1 MEQALAKERGGE
13 PNPVDTT
20 GLCLLSLDGGGVRG
34 LSTLYVLKGLMAKL
48 GQARQAANL
57 PPVKPCQVFDLIG
70 GTSTGGLIAIMLG
83 RLEMDVDDCISAYT
97 NLMKTVFEEKS
108 SWLPV
113 GWTGKTKARFDS
125 KRLKSAI
132 EEVISSNGAFMVDLF
147 NDGKF
152 RGCRTF
158 VCTVAKET
166 TGITRLRSYTSPD
179 EHDIPATI
187 CEAALAT
194 SAATGFFDAVS
205 IGARQFVDGAIGAN
219 TPVDEVEGEAAD
231 IWCSGTGDLKPLVKC
246 FVSIGTGNLG
256 KKAIEDNM
264 LSFLSKT
271 LVEIATETEDTERK
285 FVARWAKH
293 FDEKRYFR
301 FNVDQGLEEV
311 GLAEYKEQGRI
322 EAATAEFLR
331 HQAQKFQMRDCA
343 QNLQQKQS
351 RTETT
356 FTAVV
361 HEYSVRMIQLQASSC
376 KNFCSI
382 PFLRNTQFVG
392 QSSHLDK
399 LEQLLFSEERK
410 PKIAITGLGGI
421 GKTQI
426 ALELAY
432 RTREMYPE
440 RSIIWIPATN
450 AESLHQA
457 YLEVVKQLQI
467 SGVEEEQADVKKL
480 LQRHLSQE
488 SADQWLLI
496 FDNADDVD
504 MWIHNPASQNQSLG
518 LIDYLPQSS
527 RGSIV
532 FTTRSKKIAVKLAKQ
547 NIVEVSQMDEETAT
561 QLLSKSLLNPTLIQH
576 RGDTLQLLD
585 QLTFLPLAIVQA
597 AAYINE
603 NGITLSDYLPL
614 LAEQEEDVIDLL
626 SEEFEDDWRY
636 RNVKNPVATTWLISF
651 EHIRRV
657 NPLAAEYLSFIACIE
672 PKDIPQSLL
681 PPAQSRKKETDA
693 IGTLAAYSFL
703 SRRSVDLS
711 LDLHRLVHLA
721 TRNWLRRE
729 ESLSRWTGRAVARLE
744 EIFPDDDHKNR
755 SIWRAYLPHARHVLS
770 SSLIKDDVQERMK
783 LLWKYSM
790 CLYSDGRYDEAEKSF
805 LQVMETRKRK
815 LGAEHPSTLASIAN
829 LASTYRNQG
838 RWKEAEEL
846 EVQVMETR
854 KRVLGEEHPST

>member
-1 MEQALAKERGGE
+1 MEQAPTKERGGE

-48 GQARQAANL
+48 SQARQAANL
-57 PPVKPCQVFDLIG
+57 PSVKPCEVFDLIG
-70 GTSTGGLIAIMLG
+70 GTSTGGFIAIMLG
-83 RLEMDVDDCISAYT
+83 RLEMDA
-97 NLMKTVFEEKS
+97 VFEEKS

-113 GWTGKTKARFDS
+113 GWMGKTKAQFDS

-132 EEVISSNGAFMVDLF
+132 EDVICSRGASTVDLF
-147 NDGKF
+147 NNGKL

-166 TGITRLRSYTSPD
+166 AGITCLRSYTSPD

-194 SAATGFFDAVS
+194 SAATGFFDVVS

-219 TPVDEVEGEAAD
+219 NPVDEVEGEATNV
-231 IWCSGTGDLKPLVKC
+231 WCSGTGDLKPLVKC
-246 FVSIGTGNLG
+246 FVSIGTGNPG
-256 KKAIEDNM
+256 KKAIENNM
-264 LSFLSKT
+264 LRFLSKT
-271 LVEIATETEDTERK
+271 LVGIATETEDTERK

-301 FNVDQGLEEV
+301 FNVNQGLQEV
-311 GLAEYKEQGRI
+311 DLAEYKEQGRI
-322 EAATAEFLR
+322 EATTDEFLR
-331 HQAQKFQMRDCA
+331 HQAQKFRVRDCVE
-343 QNLQQKQS
+343 NLRQKQC

-356 FTAVV
+356 FTAV
-361 HEYSVRMIQLQASSC
+361 EYSVRMIQLQTSSR
-376 KNFCSI
+376 KNFCNI

-392 QSSHLDK
+392 RSSQLDK
-399 LEQLLFSEERK
+399 LEQLLFLKERK
-410 PKIAITGLGGI
+410 PKIAITGLGGV

-432 RTREMYPE
+432 RTLEKYPE
-440 RSIIWIPATN
+440 RPIFWIPATN
-450 AESLHQA
+450 AESLQQA
-457 YLEVVKQLQI
+457 YMEVAQQLQI
-467 SGVEEEQADVKKL
+467 PNVEKEQADVKKL

-488 SADQWLLI
+488 SQDQWLII

-504 MWIHNPASQNQSLG
+504 MWIYNPASENQSLG
-518 LIDYLPQSS
+518 LVDYLPQSS

-532 FTTRSKKIAVKLAKQ
+532 FTTRSKKIAIKLAKQ
-547 NIVEVSQMDEETAT
+547 NVVEVSEMDEEAAT
-561 QLLSKSLLNPTLIQH
+561 QLLGKSLLDPTLLQNYD
-576 RGDTLQLLD
+576 DTLQLLD

-597 AAYINE
+597 AAYING
-603 NGITLSDYLPL
+603 NGITLSDYLAL

-636 RNVKNPVATTWLISF
+636 RNVKNPVTTTWLISF
-651 EHIRRV
+651 EQIQRA

-672 PKDIPQSLL
+672 PRDVPQSLL
-681 PPAQSRKKETDA
+681 PPAQSRKKEMDA

-703 SRRSVDLS
+703 SRRSADPS

-729 ESLSRWTGRAVARLE
+729 ESLSRWTNKAVARLE
-744 EIFPDDDHKNR
+744 ETFPDNDHKNR
-755 SIWRAYLPHARHVLS
+755 SIWRAYLPHARYVLS
-770 SSLIKDDVQERMK
+770 SSLIEDGVQERTQ

-805 LQVMETRKRK
+805 FQVMETRKRE
-815 LGAEHPSTLASIAN
+815 LGTEHPSVLTSMAN
-829 LASTYRNQG
+829 LASTFWNQG
-838 RWKEAEEL
+838 RWKEAEGL
-846 EVQVMETR
+846 EMQVMETR
-854 KRVLGEEHPST
+854 KRVLGEVLQARGHSECVRKKDFT

>member
-1 MEQALAKERGGE
+1 
-13 PNPVDTT
+13 
-20 GLCLLSLDGGGVRG
+20 
-34 LSTLYVLKGLMAKL
+34 
-48 GQARQAANL
+48 
-57 PPVKPCQVFDLIG
+57 
-70 GTSTGGLIAIMLG
+70 
-83 RLEMDVDDCISAYT
+83 
-97 NLMKTVFEEKS
+97 
-108 SWLPV
+108 
-113 GWTGKTKARFDS
+113 
-125 KRLKSAI
+125 
-132 EEVISSNGAFMVDLF
+132 
-147 NDGKF
+147 
-152 RGCRTF
+152 
-158 VCTVAKET
+158 
-166 TGITRLRSYTSPD
+166 
-179 EHDIPATI
+179 
-187 CEAALAT
+187 
-194 SAATGFFDAVS
+194 
-205 IGARQFVDGAIGAN
+205 
-219 TPVDEVEGEAAD
+219 
-231 IWCSGTGDLKPLVKC
+231 
-246 FVSIGTGNLG
+246 
-256 KKAIEDNM
+256 
-264 LSFLSKT
+264 
-271 LVEIATETEDTERK
+271 
-285 FVARWAKH
+285 
-293 FDEKRYFR
+293 
-301 FNVDQGLEEV
+301 
-311 GLAEYKEQGRI
+311 
-322 EAATAEFLR
+322 
-331 HQAQKFQMRDCA
+331 
-343 QNLQQKQS
+343 
-351 RTETT
+351 
-356 FTAVV
+356 
-361 HEYSVRMIQLQASSC
+361 MIQLQTCTLLIWPTASH
-376 KNFCSI
+376 KNFCNI

-399 LEQLLFSEERK
+399 LERLLFSEERK

-457 YLEVVKQLQI
+457 YLEVAKQLQI
-467 SGVEEEQADVKKL
+467 PGVEEEQADVKKL

-496 FDNADDVD
+496 FDNADDVN

-518 LIDYLPQSS
+518 LVDYLPQSS

-547 NIVEVSQMDEETAT
+547 NVVEVSEMDEEIAT
-561 QLLSKSLLNPTLIQH
+561 QLLGKSLLSPMLLQNH
-576 RGDTLQLLD
+576 DDTFQLLD
-585 QLTFLPLAIVQA
+585 QLTFLPLAIVQS

-614 LAEQEEDVIDLL
+614 LAEQEEGVIDLL

-703 SRRSVDLS
+703 SRRSADLS

-721 TRNWLRRE
+721 TRNWLRKE
-729 ESLSRWTGRAVARLE
+729 ESLSRWTSKAVARLAE
-744 EIFPDDDHKNR
+744 TFPDDDHKNR
-755 SIWRAYLPHARHVLS
+755 SIWRAYLPHARYVLS
-770 SSLIKDDVQERMK
+770 SSLIKDDVQERTQ

-805 LQVMETRKRK
+805 SQVMETRKRE
-815 LGAEHPSTLASIAN
+815 LGGEHPSTLTSMAN
-829 LASTYRNQG
+829 LASTFWNQGRWKEAEELQAKELEICSRVLGEEHPSTLTSMANLAWTYRNQG

-846 EVQVMETR
+846 GVQVMETR
-854 KRVLGEEHPST
+854 KRVLGEEHPDTLTSMNNLAFTFKSQVRNEEAILLLEKCVRLRKKVLGPQHPYTTSSLKTLNGWQLENMEIGV